1 MTIWV
6 IVIHLAMVG
15 GVPVL
20 PKERPQGY
28 LLKQD
33 CMGRIPE
40 AKRRWEGLGLPPP
53 EKITCEVLE
62 MSSGWK

>member
-6 IVIHLAMVG
+6 IVISLAVVG

-20 PKERPQGY
+20 PNERPQGY

-33 CMGRIPE
+33 CVARVPE
-40 AKRRWEGLGLPPP
+40 IRRRWDALGLPPP
-53 EKITCEVLE
+53 VKVTCEVLE
-62 MSSGWK
+62 MQAK